1 MLQKIVVYLN
11 LDKWDT
17 SLIVHGVR
25 LAAGFEKELCLFY
38 QVSAEYD
45 PGVIDEKLKFYRDE
59 IKKRFPHLP
68 VSILL
73 GPFRKGEMA
82 LLLADEHEAIML
94 VAATYAFSKLAN
106 ALQNSPIPFLFV
118 DNQVNSSP
126 DFSKIVFP
134 VDIRR
139 QNRDALKWILYFGK
153 YHHSEIIA
161 IGANDKFASN
171 KKMVTGHLT
180 SLKNMLVKYNVSH
193 KIYRGSMNSL
203 HIHNEGLETAI
214 QLHAGLLVLL
224 GSSVITLLDLL
235 IGLPEKKIISRAKN
249 MSVLVINPRKETYL
263 VCE

>member
-11 LDKWDT
+11 LDKWDAC
-17 SLIVHGVR
+17 LIIHGVR

-38 QVSAEYD
+38 QVHAKYD
-45 PGVIDEKLKFYRDE
+45 PTVIDGKLKLYREE
-59 IKKRFPHLP
+59 IKKEFPHLP
-68 VSILL
+68 VSILI
-73 GPFRKGEMA
+73 GPFRKGKFA

-106 ALQNSPIPFLFV
+106 SLQISPIPFLFV
-118 DNQVNSSP
+118 DNRLDSPP
-126 DFSKIVFP
+126 DFSRIVYP

-139 QNRDALKWILYFGK
+139 QNRDVLKWILYFGK

-161 IGANDKFASN
+161 IGANDKSASN
-171 KKMVTGHLT
+171 KRMVAGHLT

-193 KIYRGSMNSL
+193 KIYRGSLNSL
-203 HIHNEGLETAI
+203 RIHNEGLETAI

-224 GSSVITLLDLL
+224 GSSVITLLDML
-235 IGLPEKKIISRAKN
+235 IGLPEKKIINRAKN
-249 MSVLVINPRKETYL
+249 MSILVINPRKETYL